1 MAVRYI
7 HRIRADHSVALQLA
21 LTTSAAGI
29 YLARVV
35 TGNGAAA
42 AAAWQLRLHGG
53 HALGERGYPL
63 PVARAVAAQL
73 AQLEVDWRADDY
85 TLAVRF
91 RDEPSLERRT
101 RAILTQA
108 AAAAAPLEVSVGGA
122 A

>member
-7 HRIRADHSVALQLA
+7 QRIRADHSVALQLA
-21 LTTSAAGI
+21 LTTPAAGI

-35 TGNGAAA
+35 TGNGPSA
-42 AAAWQLRLHGG
+42 AAAWQLRLHSG

-63 PVARAVAAQL
+63 PVARALAAQL
-73 AQLEVDWRADDY
+73 AQLEVDWCADDY

-108 AAAAAPLEVSVGGA
+108 AAAPLVEASVGGA